1 MNWTNRQVLMK
12 LWAYKSSFLLYHI
25 LSVDHDYT
33 PNIAHRIRH
42 VHLPIVP
49 EVMKI
54 KLGSNLQK
62 IIIFWYIWYN
72 AMFLGKIKNTYPGSK
87 PVIFVLFVSR
97 YKMIWVPSV
106 PPKFVFL
113 MSWHIYVLKIAT
125 RRFWSRSIPSFCK
138 LLLWKWL
145 LFLKITLRKGVD
157 GKSGKTSLQI

>member
-1 MNWTNRQVLMK
+1 MIILPILLTVSVMCISPSYLK
-12 LWAYKSSFLLYHI
+12 LWKLNSVQIYRKLSFSDI
-25 LSVDHDYT
+25 
-33 PNIAHRIRH
+33 
-42 VHLPIVP
+42 
-49 EVMKI
+49 
-54 KLGSNLQK
+54 
-62 IIIFWYIWYN
+62 IWYN

>member
-12 LWAYKSSFLLYHI
+12 LLVYRSSFLLYHI
-25 LSVDHDYT
+25 PSVDHDYT

-54 KLGSNLQK
+54 KLCSNLQN
-62 IIIFWYIWYN
+62 IIFFWYLYN
-72 AMFLGKIKNTYPGSK
+72 AMFLGKIKNAYPGSK

-113 MSWHIYVLKIAT
+113 MSWNIYILKIPT
-125 RRFWSRSIPSFCK
+125 RRFCRRSIPSFCE
-138 LLLWKWL
+138 LLLCKWL